1 MLRWE
6 AAEGRT
12 GELLE
17 LEVLN
22 TISEVQTELE
32 LQNQALRLIAV
43 ANAEL
48 RQGRASD
55 ALLRALGRR

>member
-32 LQNQALRLIAV
+32 LQNEAIRLIAG
-43 ANAEL
+43 A
-48 RQGRASD
+48 
-55 ALLRALGRR
+55 